1 MVKEKIYLNNIPVIV
16 WGDKSD
22 KAYIYVHGKLASK
35 ESAEDFAKI
44 VNEKGY
50 QTISFDLPEHGER
63 TDHEYK
69 CDIFN
74 GILDLTQIKDY
85 VFDNWKKVSLF
96 ACSLGAF
103 FSLHAYK
110 DKVFENCLFQS
121 PIADMEYLI
130 NQMFL
135 WFGVTEEQLK
145 EKGEISTPVD
155 ILSWNYYQYVREHP
169 IIYWNTPTSV
179 LYAAKDDL
187 QSREVIDD
195 FCNRFNC
202 KLTVSENSQHPFL
215 DSNDILIVE
224 SWFNENI

>member
-1 MVKEKIYLNNIPVIV
+1 MVKERIYLNHIPVII

-22 KAYIYVHGKLASK
+22 KAYMYVHGKMASK
-35 ESAEDFAKI
+35 ESAENFARI
-44 VNEKGY
+44 ANEKGY

-63 TDHEYK
+63 TDHEYR

-74 GILDLTQIKDY
+74 GILDLTQIEDY
-85 VFDNWKKVSLF
+85 VFDNWGTVSLF

-110 DKVFENCLFQS
+110 DKPFENCLFQS
-121 PIADMEYLI
+121 PIVDMKYLI

-155 ILSWNYYQYVREHP
+155 ILSWNYFQYVREHP
-169 IIYWNTPTSV
+169 ITYWNTPTRI
-179 LYAAKDDL
+179 LYAAKDNL
-187 QSREVIDD
+187 QSREVINE

-215 DSNDILIVE
+215 ESNDTLILKR
-224 SWFNENI
+224 WFNENI